1 MKEEISIAEKLRL
14 LYRLQT
20 VDTQIDELRILAGEL
35 PQEVK
40 NISDEIEGLKTRL
53 ENIVSQ
59 QSEATTAIN
68 DYKLKI
74 DNARAAISRYK
85 EQQDSVRNNR
95 EFENLS
101 KEIEYNTLDI
111 QLSEKYIAEAEEKKV
126 RLTEEETT
134 TKASIAEREEALTNK
149 KKELETILSETQ
161 EQVEQLTT
169 QAQKMEEGIK
179 DERLLSAFK
188 RIRKKSHNGLAIA
201 PIDREACGGCHSKIP
216 AQSQIDIRKHDKIM
230 FCEFCGRILIDD
242 TIVEE
247 TKKA

>member
-53 ENIVSQ
+53 NNITEQ
-59 QSEATTAIN
+59 QSEIVTTIN
-68 DYKLKI
+68 DYKIKI
-74 DNARAAISRYK
+74 DNDRASISRYK

-95 EFENLS
+95 EYENLS
-101 KEIEYNTLDI
+101 KEIEYSSLDI
-111 QLSEKYIAEAEEKKV
+111 QLCEKYIHEAEEKQVQLSEEKST
-126 RLTEEETT
+126 TET
-134 TKASIAEREEALTNK
+134 AISEREEALKNK
-149 KKELETILSETQ
+149 KSELETIMSETQ
-161 EQVEQLTT
+161 EQVERLT
-169 QAQKMEEGIK
+169 AQSEKMESDIK
-179 DERLLSAFK
+179 DERLLAAFK
-188 RIRKKSHNGLAIA
+188 RIRKKAHNGLAIA

-216 AQSQIDIRKHDKIM
+216 AQSQIDVRKHDKIM

-247 TKKA
+247 AKKA